1 MKRVQEFFGR
11 ALIGVI
17 AGAFFASAMLRMLG
31 VGVSASAAEGD
42 VMEPAIATDVTEACD
57 VNENYLPIL
66 KALQEREVAA
76 AQKEEE
82 LIEKSN
88 ALTEAES
95 AIRLRLSELRAA
107 EQSLRGTIE
116 MAREASETD
125 IDQLTQVYENMKPKE
140 AAALFEQMES
150 AFAAGFLGRMSPKAA
165 ADILSGLDAGQAY
178 AISVHLAGRN
188 ADIPLK

>member
-11 ALIGVI
+11 AFIGVI

-31 VGVSASAAEGD
+31 VGASANAAEGE
-42 VMEPAIATDVTEACD
+42 VAEQAVTTDEAQVCD
-57 VNENYLPIL
+57 VNEDYLPIL
-66 KALQEREVAA
+66 KALQDREAA
-76 AQKEEE
+76 AALKEDS
-82 LIEKSN
+82 LLEKSKSL
-88 ALTEAES
+88 AEAENS
-95 AIRLRLSELRAA
+95 MRLRLSELRAA
-107 EQSLRGTIE
+107 EQSLRKTIE
-116 MAREASETD
+116 IARAASETD

-188 ADIPLK
+188 ADIPLN